1 MKKALSI
8 LIGTLLIALMASTGY
23 PVEKKLNFNPKDP
36 KMRDIKTVNDLL
48 DAYIIN
54 KDNENVKKSMVYTQE
69 RASKYALLILI
80 EFNEDLSMERL
91 EAMRQSS
98 PKRWELFQSYMNK
111 SLAWLSLSR
120 KAENFLGGQLG
131 KTLKRELGEQ

>member
-8 LIGTLLIALMASTGY
+8 SIGTLLIALMVSTGY
-23 PVEKKLNFNPKDP
+23 PVEKNINFNPKDP

-48 DAYIIN
+48 DAYIIG
-54 KDNENVKKSMVYTQE
+54 KDNENLKKTMAYTQN

-98 PKRWELFQSYMNK
+98 PKRWELFQSYLNK
-111 SLAWLSLSR
+111 SLAWLFLSR
-120 KAENFLGGQLG
+120 KAEKFLGGQLA
-131 KTLKRELGEQ
+131 KTLKREC